1 MLRSIRRLAP
11 SAALAATLLAGAA
24 CNDFLTGGE
33 LDRDPNRPLAVTAS
47 QLFVGVQ
54 SNLWALLSSDPTR
67 IAGLWTQQFE
77 GGNIQYIDIYNYG
90 RDEST
95 TNAFYQSLYIGG
107 GLPDVRELQRLTRAA
122 GDSLFTGIGQIQEA
136 LLIGTGA
143 DIFGDIVYTQALS
156 GTPNP
161 ALDSQLA
168 VYDSALAL
176 LTRGIANVTST
187 NAKNVGPG
195 TADLAYGGDG
205 ERWAR
210 LAHTLKA
217 RFYLHLAE
225 VRGAAMYQN
234 ALAEARQ
241 GIVEADDN
249 YTATFSGLP
258 LQQNFWY
265 QFNVV
270 QRPGYLVPNEFF
282 VKLLQSRNDPRLAQY
297 FNADQS
303 DLSAQRL
310 LPNAPQPLVTANEN
324 LLIWAEAAQRT
335 GNEADARTQLNRAR
349 ALAGLAA
356 VPAATSGR
364 ALLREIL
371 TEKYIALFQSLEVWN
386 DYKRTCFP
394 NLEPVV
400 AGEKVPGRL
409 FYDTSERQTNTSIPD
424 PADQPFRNRNDPA
437 NQISDATGEACRG
450 Q

>member
-1 MLRSIRRLAP
+1 VLRSIRRLAP

-24 CNDFLTGGE
+24 CTDFLTGGE

-54 SNLWALLSSDPTR
+54 TNLWALLSSDPTR

-77 GGNIQYIDIYNYG
+77 GGNIQYIDVYNYG

-143 DIFGDIVYTQALS
+143 DVFGDIVYTQALS
-156 GTPNP
+156 GKANP

-168 VYDSALAL
+168 VYDSALSL

-187 NAKNVGPG
+187 NTRNVGPG

-205 ERWAR
+205 ARWAR

-217 RFYLHLAE
+217 RFSLHLAE
-225 VRGAAMYQN
+225 VRGVAMYQA

-241 GIVEADDN
+241 GIVDPADN

-265 QFNVV
+265 QFSVV

-282 VKLLQSRNDPRLAQY
+282 VGLLRERNDPRLAQY

-303 DLSAQRL
+303 DLSAQKL

-324 LLIWAEAAQRT
+324 LLIWAESAQRT
-335 GNEADARTQLNRAR
+335 GNEADARTQLTRAR
-349 ALAGLAA
+349 ALAGLGA
-356 VPAATSGR
+356 VPSTTAGQ

-394 NLEPVV
+394 NLAPVV
-400 AGEKVPGRL
+400 EGEKVPVRL

-437 NQISDATGEACRG
+437 NATSDATGAACLG